1 VTKQTTPTT
10 NIWGDRL
17 LTILTVFVGISFL
30 AILVLGSYFDQPITQ
45 ALSFD
50 IKDGQCDPDTQG
62 VGVHCF
68 GDYQYVQRQLNP
80 NLGAYYQQS
89 PANTYTPTG
98 LLPNLAA
105 KTISDIFGSRTALF
119 VFLLLLAI
127 AISIPAIYFFLR
139 PNRSERFG
147 AIFAFSTVFSQP
159 FISTLDRGSSVGFAL
174 PFILLF
180 AIKIT
185 HSPSLLATFA
195 IVGAAAIRPQFA
207 LLAIGLLAFGQIRH
221 FLITVFVFL
230 LMTAASFILWPGSSQ
245 TNIAIWFRNI
255 TSYSSGAK
263 TDVADKYPVNL
274 SMRSAV
280 DHIDTLLNNTV
291 SNWIQIHYV
300 ALSIAILIAIV
311 GVLFACRSTNS
322 KSEVII
328 VSMSLPCLIPETSFV
343 YYSLFT
349 VVLGT
354 LIFTNLSFLE
364 RTETEI
370 LGTTSKSKHFYQWFV
385 ISAIAICLAPFPFV
399 FEVGRNSIAL
409 EYFGLIWSV
418 ILFWT
423 LARSI
428 MHNRQTSASFSNS
441 SLK

>member
-1 VTKQTTPTT
+1 MTKQTTPST

-68 GDYQYVQRQLNP
+68 GDYQYVQRQLSP
-80 NLGAYYQQS
+80 SAGAYYQEN
-89 PANTYTPTG
+89 PNNIYTPTG
-98 LLPNLAA
+98 LIPNLIA
-105 KTISDIFGSRTALF
+105 KTIDKNFGPRVALF
-119 VFLLLLAI
+119 IYLFLLAI
-127 AISIPAIYFFLR
+127 AISIPAIYFSLR
-139 PNRSERFG
+139 PSRSKRFG
-147 AIFAFSTVFSQP
+147 PIFAFLTVFAQP

-174 PFILLF
+174 PFLMLF

-274 SMRSAV
+274 SMRSVV
-280 DHIDTLLNNTV
+280 DHIDTLFNNTV
-291 SNWIQIHYV
+291 SNWIQINYF
-300 ALSIAILIAIV
+300 AISIAILIAIV
-311 GVLFACRSTNS
+311 GVLFACRSTNT

-354 LIFTNLSFLE
+354 LIFTNSSFLE

-385 ISAIAICLAPFPFV
+385 ISAIAISLAPIPFV

>member
-1 VTKQTTPTT
+1 MTKQTTPTT

-50 IKDGQCDPDTQG
+50 IEDGQCEPSTQG

-68 GDYQYVQRQLNP
+68 GDYQYVQRQLSP
-80 NLGAYYQQS
+80 SAGAYYQEN
-89 PANTYTPTG
+89 PNNIYTPTG
-98 LLPNLAA
+98 LIPNLIA
-105 KTISDIFGSRTALF
+105 KTIDKNFGPRVALF
-119 VFLLLLAI
+119 IFLLLLAI
-127 AISIPAIYFFLR
+127 AISIPAIYFSLR
-139 PNRSERFG
+139 PSRSKRFG
-147 AIFAFSTVFSQP
+147 TIFAFLTVFAQP

-174 PFILLF
+174 PFLMLF

-185 HSPSLLATFA
+185 HNPSLSATLA
-195 IVGAAAIRPQFA
+195 IVGATAIRPQFA
-207 LLAIGLLAFGQIRH
+207 LLAIGLLAFGHIKH
-221 FLITVFVFL
+221 FLLTVFVFL
-230 LMTAASFILWPGSSQ
+230 SMTVASFILWPGSSH
-245 TNIAIWFRNI
+245 TNITIWFRNV
-255 TSYSSGAK
+255 SGYSSGVK

-274 SMRSAV
+274 SMRSVV
-280 DHIDTLLNNTV
+280 DHIDTLFNNTV
-291 SNWIQIHYV
+291 SNWIQINYF
-300 ALSIAILIAIV
+300 AISIAILIAIV
-311 GVLFACRSTNS
+311 GVLFACRRTNT

-354 LIFTNLSFLE
+354 LIFTNSSFLE

-385 ISAIAICLAPFPFV
+385 ISAIAISLAPIPFV

-418 ILFWT
+418 VLFWT

-428 MHNRQTSASFSNS
+428 MHNRQTSASFANS